1 MTDGL
6 GDPILGVEPHALAT
20 IHKLAPRAAP
30 LSLLIGYGVFIGLL
44 GNAGINAPLCT

>member
-30 LSLLIGYGVFIGLL
+30 LSLLIGYGVFTRIPRMVPCF
-44 GNAGINAPLCT
+44 AVQWV

>member
-30 LSLLIGYGVFIGLL
+30 LSLLIGYGVFLL
-44 GNAGINAPLCT
+44 GNAGMNAPLYT